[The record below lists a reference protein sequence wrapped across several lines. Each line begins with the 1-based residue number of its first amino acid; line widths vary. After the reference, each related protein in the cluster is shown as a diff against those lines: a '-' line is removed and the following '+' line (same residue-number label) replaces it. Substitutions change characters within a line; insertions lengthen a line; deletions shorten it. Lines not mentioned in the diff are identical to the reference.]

1 MNKVINSFIERGWYH
16 GTRTFWPLLI
26 VLWPLSLLFIVLA
39 RLRRLLLISQQN
51 SNAVVPVSVPV
62 IIVGNIAIGGT
73 GKTPLLCALALAFI
87 EKGFRPGI
95 ISRGYGGSYRGEPRC
110 VSLADDASVVG
121 DEPLL
126 LACRTGCP
134 VVIAQDRVAAARY
147 LETQNVTVILSD
159 DGLQHYALS
168 RTVEIAV
175 MDGQRGVGNG
185 LCLPAGPLREP
196 ITRLQEVDFVVVNG
210 ETASR
215 FRDDQINMSIQPVH
229 WVNVH
234 TGNVEPLAYLPV
246 GSYVHA
252 VAGIGNPQRFFNTL
266 HAIGYKIIEHVF
278 PDHHAFVASDLVF
291 GDDLV
296 IVMTEK
302 DAVKCSRFAQDNTFA
317 LIVAATVPEPFLDA
331 LLDKISRKN

>member
-1 MNKVINSFIERGWYH
+1 MNKVIKSFIERGWYH

-39 RLRRLLLISQQN
+39 RLRRWVLVSQQ
-51 SNAVVPVSVPV
+51 SSKAVASGSVPV
-62 IIVGNIAIGGT
+62 IIVGNIAVGGT
-73 GKTPLLCALALAFI
+73 GKTPLLCALALALI
-87 EKGFRPGI
+87 KKGLRPGI
-95 ISRGYGGSYRGEPRC
+95 ISRGYGGSYQGEPKL
-110 VSLADDASVVG
+110 VSLADDAAVVG

-147 LETQNVTVILSD
+147 LATQNVTVILSD
-159 DGLQHYALS
+159 DGLQHYALA

-185 LCLPAGPLREP
+185 WCLPAGPLREP
-196 ITRLQEVDFVVVNG
+196 VTRLQDVDFVVVNG
-210 ETASR
+210 ETTSR

-234 TGNVEPLAYLPV
+234 TGKVEPLGYLPV

-266 HAIGYKIIEHVF
+266 QANGYNIIEHVF
-278 PDHHAFVASDLVF
+278 PDHHPFVASDLMF
-291 GDDLV
+291 GDDLI

-302 DAVKCSRFAQDNTFA
+302 DAVKCSRFAQDNTYA
-317 LIVAATVPEPFLDA
+317 LIVAAVVPQSFIDA
-331 LLDKISRKN
+331 LVEKIHQ